1 MRWLGRAA
9 AVLLITGFLAVWQL
23 TGGAEPAIAAVSGG
37 YSPSNGV
44 ILDRVTVTPPF
55 DEVDVRLLTV
65 RYLEQRGI
73 KLAGKNDRGALIL
86 NLAVSGENRKIYHWR
101 WLFLWPFHGLATD
114 HVTLGAAFTL
124 IDPEENRVLATRTVR
139 VEADESVLFSDF
151 RPVEGLYHAALLEVL
166 ASGAA
171 ELATTGENRR

>member
-1 MRWLGRAA
+1 MRGLGRAA
-9 AVLLITGFLAVWQL
+9 AVLLIAGFLTAWRL
-23 TGGAEPAIAAVSGG
+23 AGGAEPAIAVVSGS
-37 YSPSNGV
+37 YSLGNGV

-55 DEVDVRLLTV
+55 DEVDVRLLTA

-73 KLAGKNDRGALIL
+73 KLAGRNDRGALIL
-86 NLAVSGENRKIYHWR
+86 NLAVSGESRKTYHWR
-101 WLFLWPFHGLATD
+101 WLLLWPFHGLVTD

-124 IDPEENRVLATRTVR
+124 VDPEENRVLATRAVR
-139 VEADESVLFSDF
+139 AEADESVLFSDF

-171 ELATTGENRR
+171 ELATSGENRK

>member
-1 MRWLGRAA
+1 MRWLGRTG
-9 AVLLITGFLAVWQL
+9 AVLFITGFLAVCQL
-23 TGGAEPAIAAVSGG
+23 AGGAEPAIAAVSGG
-37 YSPSNGV
+37 YSLGNGV

-73 KLAGKNDRGALIL
+73 KLAGRNDRGALIL
-86 NLAVSGENRKIYHWR
+86 NLAISGENRKTYHWR

-114 HVTLGAAFTL
+114 HVTLGAAFTV

-139 VEADESVLFSDF
+139 AAADESVLFSDF

-166 ASGAA
+166 TRGAA
-171 ELATTGENRR
+171 DLATGGEKRK